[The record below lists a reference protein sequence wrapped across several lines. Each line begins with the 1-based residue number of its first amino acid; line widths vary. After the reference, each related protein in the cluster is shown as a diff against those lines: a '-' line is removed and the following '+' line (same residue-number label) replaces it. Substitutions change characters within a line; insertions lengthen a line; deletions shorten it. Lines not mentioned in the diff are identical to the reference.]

1 MGREAGATITWPTQR
16 ICTPIFAWTSIP
28 IQEADATQRIQ
39 EADATQRMQ
48 VADSTQRIQ
57 EPTLPHKPTRTLNIL

>member
-39 EADATQRMQ
+39 EADATQRIQ
-48 VADSTQRIQ
+48 VADATQRIQ
-57 EPTLPHKPTRTLNIL
+57 EATLPHKPTRTLNIL

>member
-39 EADATQRMQ
+39 VADATQR
-48 VADSTQRIQ
+48 IQ
-57 EPTLPHKPTRTLNIL
+57 EATLPHKPTRTLNIL